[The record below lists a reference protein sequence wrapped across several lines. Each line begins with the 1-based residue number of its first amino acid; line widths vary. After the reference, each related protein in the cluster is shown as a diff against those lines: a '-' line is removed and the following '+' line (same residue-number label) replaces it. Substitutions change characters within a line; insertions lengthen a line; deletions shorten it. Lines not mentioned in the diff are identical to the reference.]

1 MIHKHNMKNTTTVP
15 TVSTTV
21 TTVARKGNDTKKTLI
36 SGITAAC
43 EGYQGACEGLGKA
56 SSFLAVSRKG
66 LRGAVELAA
75 SSGLFTAE
83 ELVKIVRDAAKS
95 AGMSDSSASRAL
107 VAVGLRQRAERA
119 DKGSGR
125 GRKPDDA
132 DTDDAPPT
140 SAPEEEV
147 SAKSIATA
155 VVAALGRE
163 GALLAL
169 AKAYHLVKSGA

>member
-1 MIHKHNMKNTTTVP
+1 MKSINTVP
-15 TVSTTV
+15 AISTVA

-66 LRGAVELAA
+66 LKGAVELAA
-75 SSGLFTAE
+75 ASGLFSSE
-83 ELVKIVRDAAKS
+83 ELVKIVKSAAKA

-107 VAVGLRQRAERA
+107 VAVGLRQRAERT

-125 GRKPDDA
+125 KPKPDDA
-132 DTDDAPPT
+132 DIDDAPPA
-140 SAPEEEV
+140 SAEPETVTPE
-147 SAKSIATA
+147 SIATSA
-155 VVAALGRE
+155 VTALGRE